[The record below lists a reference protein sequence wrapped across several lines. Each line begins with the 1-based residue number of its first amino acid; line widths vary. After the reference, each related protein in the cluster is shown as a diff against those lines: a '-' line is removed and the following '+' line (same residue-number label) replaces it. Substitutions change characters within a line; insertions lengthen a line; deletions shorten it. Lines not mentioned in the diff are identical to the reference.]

1 MANIKVNTDILQHVA
16 DEEQSISNRLT
27 SIENDIKKVALRMDT
42 IKVSYSALIKKALN
56 ESGNGVA
63 SERDKLLNLA
73 RALEEIRV

>member
-42 IKVSYSALIKKALN
+42 IKVSYSALIKKT
-56 ESGNGVA
+56 
-63 SERDKLLNLA
+63 
-73 RALEEIRV
+73 